1 MTTLIVIRHGQ
12 SVANEEDKFAGFSDF
27 DLTALGKKQAE
38 LAASY
43 IKERYTVDAV
53 YASDLLRAYN
63 TGLPTAR
70 AFGLEINKSEK
81 LREVYAGRW
90 ESMKYS
96 DISRAEGDIF
106 QRWFNDYTNAYC
118 PEGESV
124 RDVCVR
130 VWEETKEI
138 VKKHE
143 GQTVVIATHANPVW
157 AIRELTQ
164 KENEVRTNNDL
175 VANASISIIGYDNGE
190 FFEIRSNI
198 TDHLGELVTALPEL
212 DKV

>member
-130 VWEETKEI
+130 VWEETKRI
-138 VKKHE
+138 VKEHE

-164 KENEVRTNNDL
+164 KECHERTNNGL
-175 VANASISIIGYDNGE
+175 VANASISIVGYENGE
-190 FFEIRSNI
+190 FFEIQPNI
-198 TDHLGELVTALPEL
+198 TEHLGELVTDLSDI